1 MAVKSDAKN
10 EEAPRDP
17 VRRWT
22 LIVLGLIVILFLY
35 SLIADRLTPY
45 TSQATVQAF
54 VVRMA
59 PEVAGRVIEVN
70 VADNQRVKGGDVLF
84 RIDPQPYTIA
94 LQQAEAK
101 LAGVGQSI
109 GASTAAVTS
118 AQERLIEAEASRD
131 NVREQA
137 NRVLQLVEKGVYAKA
152 REDRAVKE
160 IEVAEASVREAA
172 SEVER
177 ARQELGPQGNDNPQ
191 VREALA
197 AVEQAKLDLIRTTVV
212 APSDGVITNLQ
223 LTGGEFVAVGQA
235 ALTFIDTSDAWINAN
250 FRENS
255 LENVKPGDPV
265 ELVLDTL
272 PGRIFAAKVQ
282 SVGWGVSQGS
292 IDPETG
298 LPKIGEPMGLVRNPQ
313 RFTVKIEPNRED
325 YVPGSVRY
333 GSQANVIV
341 YATDNAV
348 VNAIGAFWIR
358 LVAILTYVS

>member
-1 MAVKSDAKN
+1 MAAKN
-10 EEAPRDP
+10 ETTRNP

-22 LIVLGLIVILFLY
+22 LIVLAAILILFSY
-35 SLIADRLTPY
+35 SIIADRMTPY

-54 VVRMA
+54 IVRMA
-59 PEVAGRVIEVN
+59 PEVAGRVLEVK
-70 VADNQRVKGGDVLF
+70 VADNQRVKAGETLF
-84 RIDPQPYTIA
+84 RIDPQPYEIA
-94 LQQAEAK
+94 LQQAEAR
-101 LAGVGQSI
+101 LAGVGQTI

-118 AQERLIEAEASRD
+118 AQERLTEEEAKRD
-131 NVREQA
+131 NVREQV
-137 NRVLQLVEKGVYAKA
+137 NRVLELVAKGVYAKA
-152 REDRAVKE
+152 RQDQATKE
-160 IEVAEASVREAA
+160 IDAAEAKVREAA

-177 ARQELGPQGNDNPQ
+177 ARQELGPQGTDNPQ
-191 VREALA
+191 FREALA
-197 AVEQAKLDLIRTTVV
+197 AVEQSKLNLIHTTVL

-223 LTGGEFVAVGQA
+223 LTDGEFVAVGQP
-235 ALTFIDTSDAWINAN
+235 ALTFIDTSDVWINAN

-265 ELVLDTL
+265 ELVLDVL

-292 IDPETG
+292 IDPTTG
-298 LPKIGEPMGLVRNPQ
+298 LPKISEPMGLIRNPQ

-333 GSQANVIV
+333 GSQANAIV

>member
-1 MAVKSDAKN
+1 MAAKN
-10 EEAPRDP
+10 ETPRDP

-22 LIVLGLIVILFLY
+22 LIVLGLITVLFLY
-35 SLIADRLTPY
+35 SIIADRMTPY

-59 PEVAGRVIEVN
+59 PEVAGRVMEVN
-70 VADNQRVKGGDVLF
+70 VIDNQRVKAGDVLF
-84 RIDPQPYTIA
+84 RIDPQPFAIA
-94 LQQAEAK
+94 LAQAEAK
-101 LAGVGQSI
+101 LASVGQTI

-118 AQERLIEAEASRD
+118 AQERLIEAEAKRD

-152 REDRAVKE
+152 RKDQATKE
-160 IEVAEASVREAA
+160 IEVAEAGVREAA

-177 ARQELGPQGNDNPQ
+177 ARQELGPQGSDNPQ

-197 AVEQAKLDLIRTTVV
+197 AVEQAKLDLLHTTVS

-223 LTGGEFVAVGQA
+223 LTEGEFVGVGQA

-255 LENVKPGDPV
+255 LENVKAGDPV

-272 PGRIFAAKVQ
+272 PGRVFAAEVE

-298 LPKIGEPMGLVRNPQ
+298 LPKINEPMGLVRAPQ
-313 RFTVKIEPNRED
+313 RFAVKIEPNRED

-341 YATDNAV
+341 YATGNAV

-358 LVAILTYVS
+358 LVAVLTYVS